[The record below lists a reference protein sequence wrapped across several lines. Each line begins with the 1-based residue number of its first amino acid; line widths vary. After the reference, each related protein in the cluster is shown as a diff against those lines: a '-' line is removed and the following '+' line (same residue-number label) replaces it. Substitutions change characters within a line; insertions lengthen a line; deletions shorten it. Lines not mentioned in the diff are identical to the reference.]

1 MYINVLYIY
10 ILHVVFKE
18 DENMGRK
25 YYSQSTGHTFYKCKQ
40 TTHKTHVNHTM
51 FLYL

>member
-18 DENMGRK
+18 DENMGKEMLLSK
-25 YYSQSTGHTFYKCKQ
+25 YWHTFYKCKQ